1 MSSGIPG
8 FNEQLGVLE
17 KQIHRYRHALDSGL
31 KNLKFPKDMESDYA
45 EQTNKAFL
53 ASSRGI
59 LAFGILMYLAFG
71 FFDEPLGRDNANTI
85 WLMRVMIT
93 SLLLIGLVVIY
104 AREWVQVM
112 VPATSLGMAIIGI
125 SVVYFITLLDEP
137 YSYAYHLGLV
147 PWQVFILVA
156 LRSHVRAIL
165 LTSLS
170 VFAYYGL
177 YSLNHD
183 FQPVH
188 PELDALVPVLLPLF
202 YVFWSLLLVMGVFLA
217 YQMEYAARADF
228 LKNRLLTLDAK
239 RLKLLGEELHMLSTT
254 DGLTSLANRRHFE
267 NCYDAEWRRALRT
280 QDSLT
285 LIMIDIDYFKNYND
299 HYGHQ
304 AGDECLRRVS
314 DVFSSY
320 AQRSGE
326 LVARYGGEE
335 FVILLPR
342 TSLEAGQS
350 LAHGVRQK
358 IEELA
363 IEHKESSSGVITI
376 SAGVASCIPAQDDDS
391 EDLLRAA
398 DKSLYEAKGAGRN
411 QVA

>member
-1 MSSGIPG
+1 VSSGIPG
-8 FNEQLGVLE
+8 FNEQLAALEEQINRYRNVLE
-17 KQIHRYRHALDSGL
+17 SGL
-31 KNLKFPKDMESDYA
+31 RNLRFPSDLEKDYA
-45 EQTNKAFL
+45 AETNRAFL
-53 ASSRGI
+53 TGSRGI

-71 FFDEPLGRDNANTI
+71 FADEPLGRDQANYI
-85 WLMRVMIT
+85 WLLRVSIT
-93 SLLLIGLVVIY
+93 ATLLVGLVILY
-104 AREWVQVM
+104 ARQWVELM
-112 VPATSLGMAIIGI
+112 VPATSLGMVIIGL
-125 SVVYFITLLDEP
+125 SVVYFIALTEEP

-156 LRSHVRAIL
+156 LKSQVRAIVI
-165 LTSLS
+165 TSVTVLI
-170 VFAYYGL
+170 AY
-177 YSLNHD
+177 SIFTFTHD
-183 FQPVH
+183 FKPVH
-188 PELDALVPVLLPLF
+188 PDLDVLVPIMRPLF
-202 YVFWSLLLVMGVFLA
+202 LVFWSLLVAMGVFLA
-217 YQMEYAARADF
+217 YQMEYFTRENF

-254 DGLTSLANRRHFE
+254 DGLTNLANRRHFE
-267 NCYDAEWRRALRT
+267 NCFDAEWRRALRT

-304 AGDECLRRVS
+304 AGDECLRQVS
-314 DVFSSY
+314 DIFSSY

-335 FVILLPR
+335 FVIMLPR
-342 TSLEAGQS
+342 TSLEAGQN
-350 LAHGVRQK
+350 LARSVRQK

-363 IEHKESSSGVITI
+363 IEHKESGTGLVTI
-376 SAGVASCIPAQDDDS
+376 SAGVACCIPTQDDDS